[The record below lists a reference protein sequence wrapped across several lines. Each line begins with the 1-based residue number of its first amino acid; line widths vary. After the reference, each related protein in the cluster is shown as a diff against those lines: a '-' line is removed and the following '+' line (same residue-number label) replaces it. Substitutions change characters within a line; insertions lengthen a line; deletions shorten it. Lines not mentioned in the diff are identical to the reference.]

1 MRIFA
6 RRSRKGEKPG
16 FCKRYWL
23 IRNNLDLE
31 TRFFVFIIESETNAL
46 SQNFEDVRCEN

>member
-1 MRIFA
+1 MPILGGQY
-6 RRSRKGEKPG
+6 RKGEKPD

-31 TRFFVFIIESETNAL
+31 TRFFVFIIESGTD
-46 SQNFEDVRCEN
+46 SGGQ